1 MSRISLWRIDGNPPR
16 GQFRACST
24 VNCLPQMQW
33 EGRCAGCQPY
43 RKHSASLKA
52 PLWRANPCSSMG
64 KVESQLEAP
73 FSADTVNALW
83 RLLGSLSFSSE
94 AAVASCCLRRVR
106 ILFLALSCSVLVS
119 DEYVCDC
126 CRMRA
131 ISGAVIFSDALL
143 LAVLWREGSMMP
155 SPPSLTGNA
164 IRSLSASL
172 KAFWPVRDGKKRCLM
187 AFSTGLSKSPMSG
200 MVLERYVLSECPL
213 KDVPRI

>member
-24 VNCLPQMQW
+24 VNFLPQMQW

-83 RLLGSLSFSSE
+83 RLLGSLSLSSE
-94 AAVASCCLRRVR
+94 AAIASCCLRRVR
-106 ILFLALSCSVLVS
+106 IPFLALSCSVLVS

-155 SPPSLTGNA
+155 KYYACSEQLCACGYKRGVAGPNKMQQYGGRIQKGRKTGEV
-164 IRSLSASL
+164 S
-172 KAFWPVRDGKKRCLM
+172 
-187 AFSTGLSKSPMSG
+187 
-200 MVLERYVLSECPL
+200 
-213 KDVPRI
+213 

>member
-16 GQFRACST
+16 GKFRACST

-106 ILFLALSCSVLVS
+106 IPFLALSCSVLVS

-143 LAVLWREGSMMP
+143 AVLWREGSMMP
-155 SPPSLTGNA
+155 SPP
-164 IRSLSASL
+164 R
-172 KAFWPVRDGKKRCLM
+172 
-187 AFSTGLSKSPMSG
+187 
-200 MVLERYVLSECPL
+200 
-213 KDVPRI
+213 